1 MFISQIVADYSAYSI
16 PVVHV
21 NHGPEP
27 FMATSVPNMHL
38 YLLLSCCRILTVRNG
53 YNFLEIGP
61 TNSYVM
67 NLIEPVL
74 AEPHCNGRLPNT
86 TVA

>member
-38 YLLLSCCRILTVRNG
+38 YLLLSCCRILIVRNG